1 MFGLFETVNAIK
13 MATFSII
20 SLAHIS
26 IELSLITI
34 RPGES
39 FEQSANIVDGLN
51 RECSSRLIDN
61 IFPLFVVL

>member
-1 MFGLFETVNAIK
+1 MFIRLPELKSVVVSPIMFGLFETVNAIK
-13 MATFSII
+13 MATFSFI
-20 SLAHIS
+20 SLAHVS

-51 RECSSRLIDN
+51 R
-61 IFPLFVVL
+61 